1 MTIDE
6 VLAEFKIKPEDV
18 MCGAEC
24 GDGWAPIVRDL
35 FHDLIALGWDRD
47 LHQVKEK
54 FGQLRVYVGLATD
67 EIYERIALAERLS
80 GAFCEDCGRPGKTD
94 GWSRGWYR
102 TLCQKCGEAWA
113 IRS

>member
-47 LHQVKEK
+47 LHQVKQK
-54 FGQLRVYVGLATD
+54 FGGLRCYIGSASE
-67 EIYERIALAERLS
+67 EIHNRIAAAEQAS
-80 GAFCEDCGRPGKTD
+80 FKICETCGNPGSKAIVG
-94 GWSRGWYR
+94 GWIS
-102 TLCQKCGEAWA
+102 TLCEAC
-113 IRS
+113 R